1 MSEVFISLPDS
12 TRGLYN
18 GTMPT
23 KSPEQIQAQIEKL
36 KAELLKIG
44 ATRPGSLS
52 QQYTACQ
59 KPGCKCVV
67 PVRPQKHG
75 PFYKLSYTHRG
86 KSSTQFIRPQFVEEV
101 RRQLAAYKKFK
112 SLTEKWVA
120 LALELSKTELEQAR
134 SATPKARWPEAPE
147 LFT

>member
-1 MSEVFISLPDS
+1 
-12 TRGLYN
+12 
-18 GTMPT
+18 MPT
-23 KSPEQIQAQIEKL
+23 KSPAQIQAQIEKL
-36 KAELLKIG
+36 KAELLQIG
-44 ATRPGSLS
+44 AMRPGSLS

-59 KPGCKCVV
+59 KPGCKCVD